1 MRLELGPLFA
11 DDPALGEAE
20 HLIAAAVGEDGPIP
34 ADERVQPAEIGDA
47 AVARAQEQV
56 VGVAQDDGG
65 ADALEVAVQRRFH
78 AALGA
83 DGHERG
89 RLHQAMRRG
98 ERTEARAAVGRAQA
112 ESEAGHRYYS
122 YLTVKKLRVGVIY
135 GGRSGEHEVSIAS
148 AAAIFKHLDPA
159 RYDAVPIKI
168 AKDGRWAL
176 GTSAPKA
183 LSAADVHKE
192 TATEALVPVDPSA
205 ALQDS
210 GVDVVFP
217 VLHGPYGEDGT
228 VQGLL
233 ELANVPYVGAGVLGS
248 AVGMDKAVM
257 KALFAADNLPI
268 VPHLTVL
275 RRDWERAPA
284 DITGAVARDLRY
296 PVFVK
301 PANLGSSVGISKAT
315 SDESLADAMRLAFDF
330 DRKVVVEAGVP
341 DAREIEC
348 AVLGNDDPEASV
360 PGEIIV
366 THADGFYS
374 YAAKY
379 LDPNG
384 ASWQIPADIAP
395 ETARAGPPP
404 ECPGVQGA
412 RARRDGTRGLLPG
425 PAERRRLPQRGEHHS
440 GVHHDLDVSQDVGSH
455 RAAVSGAARPADR
468 ARHRAP
474 RRKTAPAHQRT

>member
-1 MRLELGPLFA
+1 
-11 DDPALGEAE
+11 
-20 HLIAAAVGEDGPIP
+20 V
-34 ADERVQPAEIGDA
+34 
-47 AVARAQEQV
+47 
-56 VGVAQDDGG
+56 
-65 ADALEVAVQRRFH
+65 
-78 AALGA
+78 
-83 DGHERG
+83 
-89 RLHQAMRRG
+89 
-98 ERTEARAAVGRAQA
+98 T
-112 ESEAGHRYYS
+112 
-122 YLTVKKLRVGVIY
+122 KLRVGVIF

-168 AKDGRWAL
+168 AKDGRWSLA
-176 GTSAPKA
+176 GETPKV
-183 LSAADVHKE
+183 LSAADVHKQAVE
-192 TATEALVPVDPSA
+192 PASVTALVPVDPSA

-210 GVDVVFP
+210 GIDVVFP

-257 KALFAADNLPI
+257 KALFAAANLPI
-268 VPHLTVL
+268 VGHITVL
-275 RRDWERAPA
+275 RRDWERDPA
-284 DITGAVARDLRY
+284 GITQTVARELRY

-315 SDESLADAMRLAFDF
+315 SDASLADAMKLALDF
-330 DRKVVVEAGVP
+330 DRKVVIEAGVP

-384 ASWQIPADIAP
+384 SSWQIPADIPA
-395 ETARAGPPP
+395 ETAAMVRQRSIEAFKALELAGMARVDFFV
-404 ECPGVQGA
+404 ERQTGRVFLNEVNTIPGFTTISMYPKMWEA
-412 RARRDGTRGLLPG
+412 TGLSY
-425 PAERRRLPQRGEHHS
+425 PALLDRLIALAMDRHAEKQR
-440 GVHHDLDVSQDVGSH
+440 L
-455 RAAVSGAARPADR
+455 
-468 ARHRAP
+468 
-474 RRKTAPAHQRT
+474 RTSFV

>member
-1 MRLELGPLFA
+1 
-11 DDPALGEAE
+11 
-20 HLIAAAVGEDGPIP
+20 
-34 ADERVQPAEIGDA
+34 
-47 AVARAQEQV
+47 
-56 VGVAQDDGG
+56 
-65 ADALEVAVQRRFH
+65 
-78 AALGA
+78 
-83 DGHERG
+83 
-89 RLHQAMRRG
+89 
-98 ERTEARAAVGRAQA
+98 
-112 ESEAGHRYYS
+112 
-122 YLTVKKLRVGVIY
+122 VKKLRVGVIF

-176 GTSAPKA
+176 AGDTPKA
-183 LSAADVHKE
+183 LSAADVHKQ
-192 TATEALVPVDPSA
+192 ASTEALVAVDPSA
-205 ALQDS
+205 ALEGS
-210 GVDVVFP
+210 RLDVVFP

-257 KALFAADNLPI
+257 KALFAAANLPI

-275 RRDWERAPA
+275 RRDWERDAA
-284 DITGAVARDLRY
+284 AITQAVARDLRY

-315 SDESLADAMRLAFDF
+315 TDATLAEAMALAFDF
-330 DRKVVVEAGVP
+330 DRKVVIEAGVA

-348 AVLGNDDPEASV
+348 AVLGNDEPEASL

-384 ASWQIPADIAP
+384 ASWQIPADIPA
-395 ETARAGPPP
+395 ETAAL
-404 ECPGVQGA
+404 V
-412 RARRDGTRGLLPG
+412 
-425 PAERRRLPQRGEHHS
+425 RRLSVEAFKALELAGMARVDFFVGRQTGTVFLNEVNTIPGFTTISMYPKMWEATGLPYPALLDRLIALARERHAEKQR
-440 GVHHDLDVSQDVGSH
+440 L
-455 RAAVSGAARPADR
+455 
-468 ARHRAP
+468 
-474 RRKTAPAHQRT
+474 RTSVV

>member
-1 MRLELGPLFA
+1 VRRGQRA
-11 DDPALGEAE
+11 EAG
-20 HLIAAAVGEDGPIP
+20 AAVGG
-34 ADERVQPAEIGDA
+34 
-47 AVARAQEQV
+47 
-56 VGVAQDDGG
+56 
-65 ADALEVAVQRRFH
+65 
-78 AALGA
+78 
-83 DGHERG
+83 
-89 RLHQAMRRG
+89 
-98 ERTEARAAVGRAQA
+98 AQA
-112 ESEAGHRYYS
+112 ESKRGHRYHLYF
-122 YLTVKKLRVGVIY
+122 TVEKLRVGVIF

-176 GTSAPKA
+176 TGETPKA
-183 LSAADVHKE
+183 LSAADVHQQA
-192 TATEALVPVDPSA
+192 ATEALVAVDPSA
-205 ALQDS
+205 ALEGS
-210 GVDVVFP
+210 RIDVVFP

-233 ELANVPYVGAGVLGS
+233 ELANLPYVGAGVLGS

-257 KALFAADNLPI
+257 KALFAAANLPI

-275 RRDWERAPA
+275 RRDWERDAA
-284 DITGAVARDLRY
+284 GLTQAVARDLRY

-315 SDESLADAMRLAFDF
+315 SDDGLAAAMKLAFDF
-330 DRKVVVEAGVP
+330 DRKVVIEAGVP
-341 DAREIEC
+341 QAREIEC

-384 ASWQIPADIAP
+384 ASWQIPADIPA
-395 ETARAGPPP
+395 ETAA
-404 ECPGVQGA
+404 VV
-412 RARRDGTRGLLPG
+412 
-425 PAERRRLPQRGEHHS
+425 RRLSVEAFKALELAGMARVDFFVERQTGNVFLNEVNTIPGFTTISMYPKMWEATGLSYPALLDRLIALAVERHAEKQR
-440 GVHHDLDVSQDVGSH
+440 L
-455 RAAVSGAARPADR
+455 
-468 ARHRAP
+468 
-474 RRKTAPAHQRT
+474 RTSVI

>member
-1 MRLELGPLFA
+1 M
-11 DDPALGEAE
+11 
-20 HLIAAAVGEDGPIP
+20 
-34 ADERVQPAEIGDA
+34 
-47 AVARAQEQV
+47 
-56 VGVAQDDGG
+56 
-65 ADALEVAVQRRFH
+65 
-78 AALGA
+78 
-83 DGHERG
+83 
-89 RLHQAMRRG
+89 
-98 ERTEARAAVGRAQA
+98 
-112 ESEAGHRYYS
+112 
-122 YLTVKKLRVGVIY
+122 KKLRVGVIF

-176 GTSAPKA
+176 TGDTPKA
-183 LSAADVHKE
+183 LSAADVHKQ
-192 TATEALVPVDPSA
+192 TSTEALVAVDPSA
-205 ALQDS
+205 ALEGS
-210 GVDVVFP
+210 GLDVVFP

-257 KALFAADNLPI
+257 KALFAAANLPI

-275 RRDWERAPA
+275 RRDWERDAA
-284 DITGAVARDLRY
+284 RITQAVARDLRY

-301 PANLGSSVGISKAT
+301 PANLGSSVGISKAAT
-315 SDESLADAMRLAFDF
+315 DAALADAMKLALDF
-330 DRKVVVEAGVP
+330 DRKVVIEAGVP

-348 AVLGNDDPEASV
+348 AVLGNDEPEASI

-384 ASWQIPADIAP
+384 ASWQIPADIPAD
-395 ETARAGPPP
+395 TAAL
-404 ECPGVQGA
+404 V
-412 RARRDGTRGLLPG
+412 
-425 PAERRRLPQRGEHHS
+425 RRLSVDAFKALELAGMARVDFFVGRQTGTVFLNEVNTIPGFTTISMYPKMWEATGVSYSELLSRLLTLAIERHEQKQR
-440 GVHHDLDVSQDVGSH
+440 L
-455 RAAVSGAARPADR
+455 
-468 ARHRAP
+468 
-474 RRKTAPAHQRT
+474 KTSRV